1 MTATTEIAQDSLKN
15 RWRDYQLAV
24 RNFLGAAGLW
34 LLIGG
39 LFLWAFVQ
47 ERDLFV
53 VGIIVGSILALGALG
68 LTLIY
73 GVLKFGNFAHG
84 DTMMLGAYLAFFFL
98 TGLVKETRRDTD
110 LGASINDLPAATGRL
125 GDLSFGYG
133 FLLAI
138 ALAAVAVAA
147 FSVGLDRLAYRR
159 LRQRKSGTVIFA
171 AASIGIAFAIRSVLL
186 MVWGPEPR
194 SYIGGIV
201 PKNDY
206 PLGISLK
213 TNEVFT
219 FLVALIL
226 SALVYFLL
234 FRTRLGKAMR
244 AYADNPDLSLV
255 SGINTDRIIMWT
267 WMVGGALMAV
277 AGVLLGLQT
286 ILRPSLGF
294 ELLLPLFAAAILGG
308 LGKPQGAFIG
318 ALVVGVSQETAI
330 AFGPVLSDFFEI
342 ITLGLWSPHVY
353 ISAGY
358 KPGVAFVILILILLL
373 RPRGLFGGI
382 T

>member
-1 MTATTEIAQDSLKN
+1 MATQAAAQGALRN
-15 RWRDYQLAV
+15 RWRDYERTA
-24 RNFLGAAGLW
+24 RAFAGTAGLW

-39 LFLWAFVQ
+39 LFLWAAID
-47 ERDLFV
+47 ERQLFV
-53 VGIIVGSILALGALG
+53 IGLIVGSILALGALG

-84 DTMMLGAYLAFFFL
+84 DTMMLGAYLAFFFM
-98 TGLVKETRRDTD
+98 TGLVKETRVDTSVGFS
-110 LGASINDLPAATGRL
+110 LGNLPGGTDRL

-133 FLLAI
+133 FLLALL
-138 ALAAVAVAA
+138 LAALVVAA
-147 FSVGLDRLAYRR
+147 FSVGLDRLVYRP
-159 LRQRKSGTVIFA
+159 LRRRKSGIVIFA
-171 AASIGIAFAIRSVLL
+171 AASIGIAFTIRSVLL

-194 SYIGGIV
+194 TYVSGIV

-206 PLGISLK
+206 PLDISLK

-219 FLVALIL
+219 FLVALCL
-226 SALVYFLL
+226 TALVYFLL
-234 FRTRLGKAMR
+234 FRTKLGKAMR

-255 SGINTDRIIMWT
+255 SGINTDRIVTWT
-267 WMVGGALMAV
+267 WVIGGALMAI
-277 AGVLLGLQT
+277 AGVLLGLQAN
-286 ILRPSLGF
+286 LKPELGF
-294 ELLLPLFAAAILGG
+294 QLLLPLFAAAILGG

-330 AFGPVLSDFFEI
+330 AFGPVLSGILEVL
-342 ITLGLWSPHVY
+342 TLGLWDPAVH

-358 KPGVAFVILILILLL
+358 KPGVAFIILILILLL

>member
-1 MTATTEIAQDSLKN
+1 MATLEATYGTLRD
-15 RWRDYQLAV
+15 RWHDYREVA
-24 RNFLGAAGLW
+24 RNFIGTAALW

-39 LFLWAFVQ
+39 LFLWAAID
-47 ERDLFV
+47 ERQLFV
-53 VGIIVGSILALGALG
+53 IGIIVGSILALGALG

-98 TGLVKETRRDTD
+98 TGLVKETRRDTNV
-110 LGASINDLPAATGRL
+110 GISFNDLPGATDRL

-133 FLLAI
+133 FLLAM
-138 ALAAVAVAA
+138 ALAAVVVAA
-147 FSVGLDRLAYRR
+147 FSVGLDRLVYRR
-159 LRQRKSGTVIFA
+159 LRQRKSGIVIFA
-171 AASIGIAFAIRSVLL
+171 AASIGIAFALRSVLL

-194 SYIGGIV
+194 TYVSGIT

-206 PLGISLK
+206 PLDISLK

-219 FLVALIL
+219 FVVALSL
-226 SALVYFLL
+226 SVLVYLLL
-234 FRTRLGKAMR
+234 FRTKLGKAMR
-244 AYADNPDLSLV
+244 AYADNADLSLV
-255 SGINTDRIIMWT
+255 SGINTDRIITWT
-267 WMVGGALMAV
+267 WVIGGALMAI
-277 AGVLLGLQT
+277 AGVLLGLQAN
-286 ILRPSLGF
+286 LKPELGF
-294 ELLLPLFAAAILGG
+294 QLLLPLFAAAILGG

-318 ALVVGVSQETAI
+318 ALVVGVSQETAV
-330 AFGPVLSDFFEI
+330 AFGPVLSNFFEL
-342 ITLGLWSPHVY
+342 ITLGLWSPDIY

-358 KPGVAFVILILILLL
+358 KPGIAFIILILILLL

>member
-1 MTATTEIAQDSLKN
+1 MATQAATQATLRD
-15 RWRDYQLAV
+15 RWRDYE
-24 RNFLGAAGLW
+24 RAARGFAGTAALW
-34 LLIGG
+34 VLIGG
-39 LFLWAFVQ
+39 LFLWAAVD
-47 ERDLFV
+47 ERQLFV
-53 VGIIVGSILALGALG
+53 IGIIVGSILALGALG

-98 TGLVKETRRDTD
+98 TGLVKETRRDTNIGISVSD
-110 LGASINDLPAATGRL
+110 LPGASDRI

-133 FLLAI
+133 FLLALV
-138 ALAAVAVAA
+138 LAAVVVAA
-147 FSVGLDRLAYRR
+147 FSVGLDRLVYRP
-159 LRQRKSGTVIFA
+159 LRRRKSGIVIFA
-171 AASIGIAFAIRSVLL
+171 AASIGIAFCIRSVLL

-194 SYIGGIV
+194 TYVSGIV

-206 PLGISLK
+206 PLDISLK

-219 FLVALIL
+219 FLVALGL
-226 SALVYFLL
+226 TALVYFLL
-234 FRTRLGKAMR
+234 FRTKLGKAMR

-255 SGINTDRIIMWT
+255 SGINTDRIVTWT
-267 WMVGGALMAV
+267 WVIGGALMAI
-277 AGVLLGLQT
+277 AGVLLGLQAN
-286 ILRPSLGF
+286 LKPELGF
-294 ELLLPLFAAAILGG
+294 QLLLPLFAAAILGG

-318 ALVVGVSQETAI
+318 ALVVGVSQETAV
-330 AFGPVLSDFFEI
+330 AFGPVLSDILEVL
-342 ITLGLWSPHVY
+342 TLGLWSPDVH

-358 KPGVAFVILILILLL
+358 KPGVAFIILILILLV

>member
-1 MTATTEIAQDSLKN
+1 MATIETTSGAFRT
-15 RWRDYQLAV
+15 RWRDYQATV

-34 LLIGG
+34 ILIGA
-39 LFLWAFVQ
+39 LFLWAFIA

-98 TGLVKETRRDTD
+98 TGLVKETRRDTNIGIS
-110 LGASINDLPAATGRL
+110 LNDLPAGTDRL

-133 FLLAI
+133 FLAAM
-138 ALAAVAVAA
+138 ALAAIAVAA
-147 FSVGLDRLAYRR
+147 FSVGLDRLVYRR
-159 LRQRKSGTVIFA
+159 LRQRKSGIVIFA
-171 AASIGIAFAIRSVLL
+171 AASIGIAFALRSVLL

-194 SYIGGIV
+194 SYVGGIV

-206 PLGISLK
+206 PLGIELK

-219 FLVALIL
+219 FVVALIL
-226 SALVYFLL
+226 SALVYYLL

-255 SGINTDRIIMWT
+255 SGINTDRVITWT
-267 WMVGGALMAV
+267 WVVGGALMAV

-286 ILRPSLGF
+286 ILRPALGF

-318 ALVVGVSQETAI
+318 ALVVGVSQETAV
-330 AFGPVLSDFFEI
+330 AFGPVLSDFFEV
-342 ITLGLWSPHVY
+342 ITLGLWSPDVH

-358 KPGVAFVILILILLL
+358 KPGVAFVILIVILLL

>member
-1 MTATTEIAQDSLKN
+1 MATLETTSGTLKN
-15 RWRDYQLAV
+15 RWRDYQATI

-34 LLIGG
+34 ILIGA
-39 LFLWAFVQ
+39 LFLWAFIA
-47 ERDLFV
+47 ERDLFI

-98 TGLVKETRRDTD
+98 TGLIKETRRDTNIGIS
-110 LGASINDLPAATGRL
+110 LNDLPAGTDRL

-133 FLLAI
+133 FLAAM
-138 ALAAVAVAA
+138 ALAALAVAA
-147 FSVGLDRLAYRR
+147 FSVGLDRLVYRR
-159 LRQRKSGTVIFA
+159 LRQRKSGIVIFA

-194 SYIGGIV
+194 SYVSGIV

-206 PLGISLK
+206 PLGIELK

-219 FLVALIL
+219 FLVALLL
-226 SALVYFLL
+226 SALVYYLL

-255 SGINTDRIIMWT
+255 SGINTDRVIMWT
-267 WMVGGALMAV
+267 WIVGGALMAV

-286 ILRPSLGF
+286 ILRPALGF

-318 ALVVGVSQETAI
+318 ALVVGVSQETSV

-342 ITLGLWSPHVY
+342 ITLGLWTPDVH
-353 ISAGY
+353 ISSGY
-358 KPGVAFVILILILLL
+358 RPGVAFVILIVILLL